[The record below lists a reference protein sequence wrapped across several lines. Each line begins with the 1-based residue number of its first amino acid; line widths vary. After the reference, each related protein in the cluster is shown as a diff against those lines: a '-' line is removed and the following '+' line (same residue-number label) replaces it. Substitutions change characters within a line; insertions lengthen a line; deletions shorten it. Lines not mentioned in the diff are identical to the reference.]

1 MKISD
6 EQQENIRNYAL
17 SIGINK
23 IGFASAEPFVEL
35 RKELEIRLK
44 EDRSSKLAKGSL
56 DERTTPTLLLPS
68 AQSLISIA
76 IAYPS
81 KSDKLPRQTPKTPY
95 GYFSRSSWGL
105 DYHFVVGE
113 KLKQLHN
120 YIVNEFPSA
129 EVVTMVDTGVLS
141 DRSVAK
147 RAGIG
152 YEGKNGSIITPEFG
166 SYVYLGTLVTSLNL
180 TADMPLE
187 SECGSCE
194 KCIKACPVSA
204 LYKDYSIHE
213 KRCLSY
219 VTQAK
224 HSQPKELLT
233 RIYDNIYGCDICQEV
248 CPKNR
253 GIDNH
258 FHPDCEATGVEAVE
272 IIRVLTMSN
281 KTFKS
286 DYGHLAGSWR
296 GLGVIKRNAIFVA
309 RYFKYR
315 EALPYIEALA
325 SDSPLDYV
333 KEAATFVAEEFRM
346 LKK

>member
-1 MKISD
+1 MEKFN
-6 EQQENIRNYAL
+6 ELEKNIRQFAQ

-23 IGFASAEPFVEL
+23 IGFASAEPFLEL
-35 RKELEIRLK
+35 RSELIIRSA
-44 EDRSSKLAKGSL
+44 EQRSSKLAKGSL
-56 DERTTPTLLLPS
+56 DERTTPSLLLSS

-76 IAYPS
+76 IAYPRQTT
-81 KSDKLPRQTPKTPY
+81 KLPRQTPKYPY
-95 GYFSRSSWGL
+95 GYFSRSSWGR
-105 DYHFVVGE
+105 DYHFVVGDLLAR
-113 KLKQLHN
+113 LKA
-120 YIVNEFPSA
+120 YILEQVNDA

-141 DRSVAK
+141 DRSVAL

-152 YEGKNGSIITPEFG
+152 YIGKNGSIITPEFG
-166 SYVYLGTLVTSLNL
+166 SYVYLGTLVTNLKL
-180 TADMPLE
+180 TADIPLE

-253 GIDNH
+253 GVDSH
-258 FHPDCEATGVEAVE
+258 FHSECEATGVEAIP
-272 IIRVLTMSN
+272 IISALQMTNKEFKLT
-281 KTFKS
+281 
-286 DYGHLAGSWR
+286 YGHLAGSWR

-333 KEAATFVAEEFRM
+333 KEAAAFVAEEFRM